1 MLHLLLVV
9 LASLSLCFAS
19 VNKTDNY
26 VTLSPFK
33 ISSVTVSGISSGAS
47 MAVQMHVSYS
57 QIISGVAAF
66 AGVRFFILCTVYFR
80 RSDHFSTCFLI
91 LQGPFYCAQGTILYA
106 ETKCMAGTLGG
117 PDVDTLVGLTYS
129 DAKLNFI
136 DDSSNFKNDKVFVY
150 AGKDNCF
157 LTSSSSVG
165 S

>member
-19 VNKTDNY
+19 LNKTDNY

-66 AGVRFFILCTVYFR
+66 AGVRLFIMCTV
-80 RSDHFSTCFLI
+80 
-91 LQGPFYCAQGTILYA
+91 
-106 ETKCMAGTLGG
+106 
-117 PDVDTLVGLTYS
+117 
-129 DAKLNFI
+129 
-136 DDSSNFKNDKVFVY
+136 
-150 AGKDNCF
+150 
-157 LTSSSSVG
+157 
-165 S
+165 